1 MANGSPSV
9 SIMDLLFG
17 VMDRIFKDD
26 ATGKVV
32 FSRVLTVVVL
42 FILVFVWYKGDAL
55 MQMYKDS
62 KYDSYA
68 EIIQKERDSKFDTSA
83 LEQLQ
88 IVQASSGADFSAIYT
103 FRPRNMNYFVDLI
116 AYEGRLPQTVN
127 PKNLGGFP
135 IDKTSGEYNTHL
147 TGEYYESDK
156 EYTYLPTKKK
166 DGEIKYMFSCP
177 YFNLDNVYSGA
188 VAMYWYEGAPT
199 VPDTR
204 LAAICR
210 QASRTV
216 GRTR

>member
-1 MANGSPSV
+1 MASGTPSV
-9 SIMDLLFG
+9 SIMDLVFG
-17 VMDRIFKDD
+17 VLDRIFKDD

-32 FSRVLTVVVL
+32 LSRVLTVIVL

-55 MQMYKDS
+55 MQMYKDA

-68 EIIQKERDSKFDTSA
+68 EIIQKERDSKFETSA

-88 IVQASSGADFSAIYT
+88 IVQSSSGADFSAVYT

-116 AYEGRLPQTVN
+116 TYEGRLPQTVN

-135 IDKTSGEYNTHL
+135 IDKTSGEYNIHL
-147 TGEYYESDK
+147 TGEYYESTK
-156 EYTYLPTKKK
+156 EFVYLPTKKK

-188 VAMYWYEGAPT
+188 VAMYWYEGQPE

-210 QASRTV
+210 QASRTL

>member
-1 MANGSPSV
+1 
-9 SIMDLLFG
+9 MDLVFG
-17 VMDRIFKDD
+17 VLDRIFKDD

-32 FSRVLTVVVL
+32 LSRVLTVIVL

-62 KYDSYA
+62 KYDSYT
-68 EIIQKERDSKFDTSA
+68 EIIQKERDSKFETSA

-103 FRPRNMNYFVDLI
+103 FRPRNMNYFVDLVT
-116 AYEGRLPQTVN
+116 YEGRLPQTVN

-135 IDKTSGEYNTHL
+135 IDKTSGEYNAHL
-147 TGEYYESDK
+147 TGEFFESDK
-156 EYTYLPTKKK
+156 EFVYLPTKKK

-188 VAMYWYEGAPT
+188 VAMYWYDGQAT
-199 VPDTR
+199 VPEAR

-210 QASRTV
+210 QASRTL